1 MEHNHAPGA
10 KGSTWSREVEG
21 RGGAVEGSGFRWEEE
36 RTGFADGFDKEGRTG
51 MGGLFLPHSHL
62 TRSPGAARALA
73 GASAK
78 GTCGT
83 PCGKSLSFR
92 TEMAEARGPA
102 ERGAHGWLRSQAQE
116 PGPG

>member
-21 RGGAVEGSGFRWEEE
+21 GGGAVEGSGYRQEDE
-36 RTGFADGFDKEGRTG
+36 RTGFADGFDMERMAG
-51 MGGLFLPHSHL
+51 MGVPFLPHSHL
-62 TRSPGAARALA
+62 TRSPGPARALA

-83 PCGKSLSFR
+83 LVEK
-92 TEMAEARGPA
+92 A
-102 ERGAHGWLRSQAQE
+102 
-116 PGPG
+116 